1 MVNIFV
7 IFINCSLETLIPI
20 LIFLTRSSCQILDK
34 IQTGLFPTSGF
45 LVKSLTNKHSFNY
58 KTSNGIDMKLGP
70 LSKLGKRNIM
80 TSRTFDNDLIRV
92 NYGAIFILQIF
103 GEFASIWKPHSG
115 RIIGNPQFSL
125 MTTLYLTKTENRS
138 KKPLTRA

>member
-115 RIIGNPQFSL
+115 RIIGNP
-125 MTTLYLTKTENRS
+125 
-138 KKPLTRA
+138 

>member
-70 LSKLGKRNIM
+70 LSKLGKRNIIM
-80 TSRTFDNDLIRV
+80 TLRTFDNDLMRV

-103 GEFASIWKPHSG
+103 GEFASI
-115 RIIGNPQFSL
+115 
-125 MTTLYLTKTENRS
+125 
-138 KKPLTRA
+138 